1 MISREEV
8 IRIATELH
16 EEGYGKSEAYPI
28 QRWKNLG
35 YPEDIVIFRAIDAY
49 IRFLRE
55 MGKVGCMT
63 TTSTG
68 S

>member
-1 MISREEV
+1 MIDREEI
-8 IRIATELH
+8 IRIAIELY

-28 QRWKNLG
+28 QRWKKLG
-35 YPEDIVIFRAIDAY
+35 YPEDITVFKAIDAY

-55 MGKVGCMT
+55 VSKVGCAT
-63 TTSTG
+63 TTSAG